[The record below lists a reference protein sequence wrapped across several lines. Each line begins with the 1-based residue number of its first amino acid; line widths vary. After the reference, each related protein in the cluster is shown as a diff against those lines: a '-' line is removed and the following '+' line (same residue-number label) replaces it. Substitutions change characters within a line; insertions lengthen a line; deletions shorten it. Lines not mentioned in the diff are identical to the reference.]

1 MLAEKDEAKGPRPR
15 PRLIVLMAS
24 FLVSR
29 STLFSVVCCIAGL
42 IALLLLPVLAKNTYI
57 SENAL
62 MPGSA
67 NPVFSGQDVS
77 EASRLVKDIT
87 EMRKMGKT
95 TGIEIQRI
103 IIQRMADVGA
113 EVYYHKFQSQSNQFH
128 PFRFFSCD
136 SNSAVTES
144 NSNTSYGLNT
154 VGIIRAPR
162 GDGKEAIVLVTPYN
176 AEYVTLNDALSL
188 GLGLSIFSH
197 LSHVSWL
204 AKDILWLAADSRYGE
219 YPSVSAWLKDY
230 HNPVFFSSENVD
242 ANIPRDRNFL
252 NMQNKNMLNGRNVD
266 VFKRAGT
273 MAAALVFKVGEKMER
288 DPRDTL
294 TIYAEASNG
303 QMPNLDLINVV
314 HYLAVH
320 RQGFRV
326 NIGKLP
332 SLVNSAW
339 LNLVGQTLEWLGKLV
354 KNLNPKWNFGISSV
368 DYAEG
373 AATVASSMY
382 HQALGVPTGSHGA
395 FRDYQVDAI
404 TFSFSSRLYL
414 NNENTQSSFILR
426 GGRLIEGVIRSVNNL
441 LEKFH
446 QSFFLYMMTAP
457 NKFVSVGVYMIGFAL
472 LALPLPVVAA
482 SLFLNHKA
490 TGFTGTEEAKI
501 AFGSWKWLHAAK
513 TVLMIDLWALI
524 ASLMP
529 YFISQMPNITSTES
543 MLLWVA
549 LSVSILLVLYVI
561 LGSPYSHSGDVE
573 WQTLKAVMIASVTIG
588 LGLMSI
594 INFATAQ
601 IGALLIVPM
610 CLVVRPLRKHMQR
623 ALILRALSLV
633 SNLVTVVI
641 GFPPAALLL
650 VKAFSEGFEGVGIGT
665 VWEVAE
671 FLWAWN
677 SATYLYVFLVHLPCW
692 VLYVH
697 ILLHP

>member
-1 MLAEKDEAKGPRPR
+1 MPAEKDEAKEPRAR
-15 PRLIVLMAS
+15 PRLIVLIAS
-24 FLVSR
+24 FLVSH

-42 IALLLLPVLAKNTYI
+42 IALLLLPVLAKSTYI

-87 EMRKMGKT
+87 ETQKMGKM
-95 TGIEIQRI
+95 TGIEIQRL

-113 EVYYHKFQSQSNQFH
+113 EVYHHKFHSQSNQFH

-176 AEYVTLNDALSL
+176 SEYVKLNDALSL
-188 GLGLSIFSH
+188 GLGFSIFSH
-197 LSHVSWL
+197 LGRVSWL

-219 YPSVSAWLKDY
+219 YSSVSAWLKDY

-242 ANIPRDRNFL
+242 ANVTHDKDFL

-273 MAAALVFKVGEKMER
+273 MAAALVFKVGEVMER
-288 DPRDTL
+288 DPRDIL

-326 NIGKLP
+326 NIGKLA

-339 LNLVGQTLEWLGKLV
+339 LNLVGQILEWLGKLA
-354 KNLNPKWNFGISSV
+354 KNLNPKWNFGISSA

-404 TFSFSSRLYL
+404 TFSFSPRFYL
-414 NNENTQSSFILR
+414 NNENMQSSFILR

-501 AFGSWKWLHAAK
+501 AFGSWKWLYAAK
-513 TVLMIDLWALI
+513 TVLMIDLWAMF

-529 YFISQMPNITSTES
+529 YFISQIPNITSTES
-543 MLLWVA
+543 TFLWVA
-549 LSVSILLVLYVI
+549 LSVTILAVLYVI
-561 LGSPYSHSGDVE
+561 LGSPPYSHSD
-573 WQTLKAVMIASVTIG
+573 WCIAHCSHV
-588 LGLMSI
+588 
-594 INFATAQ
+594 
-601 IGALLIVPM
+601 
-610 CLVVRPLRKHMQR
+610 
-623 ALILRALSLV
+623 LS
-633 SNLVTVVI
+633 S
-641 GFPPAALLL
+641 
-650 VKAFSEGFEGVGIGT
+650 SSFEEAYTG
-665 VWEVAE
+665 
-671 FLWAWN
+671 
-677 SATYLYVFLVHLPCW
+677 SSDS
-692 VLYVH
+692 
-697 ILLHP
+697 

>member
-1 MLAEKDEAKGPRPR
+1 MPAEEDQTKQPRPR
-15 PRLIVLMAS
+15 PRLIVLIAS
-24 FLVSR
+24 YLVSH
-29 STLFSVVCCIAGL
+29 SSIFSVVCCIAGL
-42 IALLLLPVLAKNTYI
+42 IAILLLPVLAKNTYI

-77 EASRLVKDIT
+77 EAIRLVKDIT

-95 TGIEIQRI
+95 TGIEIQRLI
-103 IIQRMADVGA
+103 VQRMADVGGEA
-113 EVYYHKFQSQSNQFH
+113 YYHKFQSQSNQFH
-128 PFRFFSCD
+128 PLRFFSCD
-136 SNSAVTES
+136 SNLVLTKSG
-144 NSNTSYGLNT
+144 SNTSYGLNT
-154 VGIIRAPR
+154 VGIIHAPH

-176 AEYVTLNDALSL
+176 GENVELNDALSL
-188 GLGLSIFSH
+188 GLGFSIFSH

-204 AKDILWLAADSRYGE
+204 AKDIVWLAADARYGE
-219 YPSVSAWLKDY
+219 YSSVSAWLKDY

-242 ANIPRDRNFL
+242 AN
-252 NMQNKNMLNGRNVD
+252 MQNTNMLNGRNAD

-273 MAAALVFKVGEKMER
+273 MAAALVFKITEKMER
-288 DPRDTL
+288 DSRDSL
-294 TIYAEASNG
+294 NIYAEASNG

-326 NIGKLP
+326 TIGKIVY
-332 SLVNSAW
+332 LVNSAW
-339 LNLVGQTLEWLGKLV
+339 LNLVGQILEWSNKLA
-354 KNLNPKWNFGISSV
+354 KSLNPKWNFGILSA
-368 DYAEG
+368 DYVEG
-373 AATVASSMY
+373 VATLASSMY
-382 HQALGVPTGSHGA
+382 YQALGVPTGSHGA

-404 TFSFSSRLYL
+404 TFTFSPRFYL
-414 NNENTQSSFILR
+414 NNENVQSSFLLR
-426 GGRLIEGVIRSVNNL
+426 GGRLIEGTIRSVNNL

-482 SLFLNHKA
+482 ALFLNQKA
-490 TGFTGTEEAKI
+490 TGTAGIQEAKI
-501 AFGSWKWLHAAK
+501 AFQSWKWLHAARV
-513 TVLMIDLWALI
+513 VLMIHLWALI

-529 YFISQMPNITSTES
+529 YFISQISNLTATES
-543 MLLWVA
+543 MLLWVVG
-549 LSVSILLVLYVI
+549 SISILLVLYMT
-561 LGSPYSHSGDVE
+561 LGSPYSRSGDVE

-601 IGALLIVPM
+601 IGALLIVPL
-610 CLVVRPLRKHMQR
+610 CLLVRPLKRHMQG
-623 ALILRALSLV
+623 ALSLRV
-633 SNLVTVVI
+633 LSLVCNPILVVI
-641 GFPPAALLL
+641 GFPPAALVL
-650 VKAFSEGFEGVGIGT
+650 VKGFSEGFGGVSIGT

-692 VLYVH
+692 VLCIQ
-697 ILLHP
+697 ILFHP